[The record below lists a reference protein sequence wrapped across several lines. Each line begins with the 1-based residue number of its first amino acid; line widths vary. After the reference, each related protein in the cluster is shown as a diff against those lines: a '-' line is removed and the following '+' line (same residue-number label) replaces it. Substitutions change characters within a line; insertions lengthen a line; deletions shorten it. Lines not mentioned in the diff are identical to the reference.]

1 MTSCAGP
8 RRFRKAVRLDLILSL
23 VCLFFSP
30 NNIHALAP
38 LSPLVRGI
46 VWGEPPVPLGSSGL
60 TIGPLGLGTWSWG
73 NKLLWGYSTDNDE
86 ELRQVFSSQRLHPNE
101 I

>member
-1 MTSCAGP
+1 M
-8 RRFRKAVRLDLILSL
+8 
-23 VCLFFSP
+23 
-30 NNIHALAP
+30 
-38 LSPLVRGI
+38 
-46 VWGEPPVPLGSSGL
+46 PLGSSGL